1 MNKLI
6 NIKNI
11 KSTLVLTCVFFFNIA
26 LNGQS
31 VVTYSGQ
38 ALSSGFVNSSLSSSR
53 YNEPHGIA
61 SDANGNIFIAD
72 RLNNV
77 IRKVSSIGVV
87 STYAGT
93 GQAGSFDGPA
103 SQATFNEPWSVAVDT
118 LGNVYVADTKSYKIR
133 KIDANGNVT
142 TIAGTGI
149 FGTTNGPGN
158 VAKFGFTTGI
168 AVTKNGSII
177 YACDYNTHVIRK
189 IDNGN
194 VSNLA
199 GTVYLSGT
207 NDGPGISA
215 SFNHPYGIHLLNNG
229 DLLVTDEWNNT
240 LRKLTSLGY
249 TSTFAGNGLMG
260 STDGGSLT
268 SSFNYPWGVTSDTL
282 GNIFILDGYNFTI
295 RKINPAGQVSTYA
308 GNIGVAGSTDG
319 TGSNAKFNNAAGICY
334 NRADKSLYVADT
346 KNHTIRKVSFVSSIV
361 LNATINGANSATTC
375 YGDTIAVSISPS
387 GLTGYSVYDNGVL
400 VGTSVNSIVKVS
412 GLNAGSHN
420 LKGQAYDANGAVA
433 TSNNLSVN
441 VSNPFVPQVTYLG
454 NTSFCSG
461 DSLNL
466 SATSGVSYVWSNGQ
480 TTRDI
485 YVHIAGNYSVQVTNN
500 NGCRGTSLPITI
512 SLLPLPDTTVTSSKG
527 LTICPNDSTV
537 LTAVGGVSWNWSCG
551 VVTQTARVPAG
562 NYQVTITAA
571 NGCKATSANKIITN
585 YNVSPISVSPSGSV
599 TILQN
604 DSILLTASGGS
615 SYVWSN
621 GQTGASIY
629 VHNSGNYSVSA
640 VNSNGC
646 IVSSSVVNVTA
657 INASNMIT
665 VTGTNAFCEGGS
677 TLLTSYFANGNQW
690 YRNNVLLN
698 GQTQNTL
705 MVTQQGYYKV
715 KVTNAGNAFYSDS
728 VFIQVY
734 SSAQLPTVNDTAVCK
749 GNNLQITLAGT
760 TTYQWYNEIT
770 GGSLLATGNS
780 FTQSDVQT
788 SFSVY
793 LDAITSNGCKAVS
806 REKIQVNVNPLPT
819 VDFTYNVELDNG
831 NYITTFNHSC
841 NGADYY
847 SWNFNGLDTSN
858 LETPQYTFS
867 MDGVYSINLT
877 ATNTQTGC
885 SNSIQKNV
893 DIHVKTDLFVPT
905 TFTPNNDGKNDI
917 FRVRGSEVIVDEMSI
932 FNQWGKA
939 VFHGDAAITTWD
951 GTSNGET
958 LSNGT
963 YVYKIKVIDGGTPKE
978 LKGIVTLI
986 K

>member
-11 KSTLVLTCVFFFNIA
+11 KITLVLTCVFFFNIA

-31 VVTYSGQ
+31 VVTYSSQ
-38 ALSSGFVNSSLSSSR
+38 ALFSGFVNSSLSSSR

-77 IRKVSSIGVV
+77 IRKISSIGVV

-133 KIDANGNVT
+133 KIDASGNVT

-199 GTVYLSGT
+199 GTVYLSGM

-260 STDGGSLT
+260 STDGGSLAA
-268 SSFNYPWGVTSDTL
+268 SFNYPWGVTSDTL
-282 GNIFILDGYNFTI
+282 GNIFVLDGYNFTI

-308 GNIGVAGSTDG
+308 GNIGIAGSTDG

-346 KNHTIRKVSFVSSIV
+346 KNHTIRKVSFVSSIA
-361 LNATINGANSATTC
+361 LNATISGANSATVC

-412 GLNAGSHN
+412 GLTAGSHN

-441 VSNPFVPQVTYLG
+441 VSNPFVPQITYSG

-461 DSLNL
+461 DSLKL

-485 YVHIAGNYSVQVTNN
+485 YVNTAGNYSVQVLNN
-500 NGCRGTSLPITI
+500 NGCRGTSTAVAIT
-512 SLLPLPDTTVTSSKG
+512 LLPSPDTTITSSKG
-527 LTICPNDSTV
+527 ATICPNDSTILSV
-537 LTAVGGVSWNWSCG
+537 VGGVSWIWSLG
-551 VVTQTARVPAG
+551 VTTQSVRVPAG
-562 NYQVTITAA
+562 NYQVTVTGT
-571 NGCKATSANKIITN
+571 NGCKAISSNKIITN
-585 YNVSPISVSPSGSV
+585 YNVSPVTVSPTGNV
-599 TILQN
+599 TILQG

-615 SYVWSN
+615 SYQWSN

-629 VHNSGNYSVSA
+629 VSTSGNYNVSA
-640 VNSNGC
+640 VSSNGC
-646 IVSSSVVNVTA
+646 NVSSSMVVVNA
-657 INASNMIT
+657 ISANNMVSIN
-665 VTGTNAFCEGGS
+665 GTNAFCEGSS
-677 TLLTSYFANGNQW
+677 TVLTSYFTSGNQW
-690 YRNNVLLN
+690 YRNNTLLN
-698 GQTQNTL
+698 GQNQTTL
-705 MVTQQGYYKV
+705 TVTQQGYYQV
-715 KVTNAGNAFYSDS
+715 KVNTGGGVLISDS
-728 VFIQVY
+728 IFIQVY
-734 SSAQLPTVNDTAVCK
+734 PSAQLPVVNDTAVCK
-749 GNNLQITLAGT
+749 GSSLNLSVQGND
-760 TTYQWYNEIT
+760 TYKWYNEIT
-770 GGSLLATGNS
+770 GGSIIASGNN
-780 FTQSDVQT
+780 FVQT
-788 SFSVY
+788 NVLTPFSLY
-793 LDAITSNGCKAVS
+793 LDAVTVNGCSATI

-893 DIHVKTDLFVPT
+893 DIHVKTDLFIPT
-905 TFTPNNDGKNDI
+905 TFTPNNDGKNDL
-917 FRVRGSEVIVDEMSI
+917 FRVRGSEVIVEDMLI
-932 FNQWGKA
+932 FNQWGNA
-939 VFHGDAAITTWD
+939 VYHTDASNPVWD
-951 GTSNGET
+951 GSSNGEVVN
-958 LSNGT
+958 NGT
-963 YVYKIKVIDGGTPKE
+963 YVYKIKLTDAGIPKE
-978 LKGIVTLI
+978 LKGSITII